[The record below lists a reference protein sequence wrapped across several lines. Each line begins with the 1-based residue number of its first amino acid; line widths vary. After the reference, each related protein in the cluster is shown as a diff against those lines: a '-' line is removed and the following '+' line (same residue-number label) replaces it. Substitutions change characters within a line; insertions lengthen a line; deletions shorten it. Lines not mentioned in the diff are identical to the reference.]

1 MSNSLIMPQWRRRL
15 LEEYLLPALILLQLV
30 LSVVF
35 ILIGYLKGDI
45 YFRGVGVGLI
55 IGWVTASIA
64 YLFKRSNEKHGSNEN
79 VGDQKI
85 SK

>member
-15 LEEYLLPALILLQLV
+15 LEEHLFPALILLQLV

-64 YLFKRSNEKHGSNEN
+64 YLFKRSNEKQGPNEN